1 MRSNFMTKNHTH
13 IYWDRSSDYVPLH
26 QKDCQLSQFQCQQQS
41 KSLLATWQL
50 IIFGGF
56 CKPNFQFT
64 WKCFAF
70 TQKQNSKWNIKAHR
84 VLRWVVIPDFFTIA
98 WWDLHFLVEIGHG
111 IHGLH
116 LFFKYFKWGLIF
128 WPYYFW

>member
-64 WKCFAF
+64 CNCCAS
-70 TQKQNSKWNIKAHR
+70 TQKQIQKLRTSLDHHLEARVFQRDTVSQIKILQM
-84 VLRWVVIPDFFTIA
+84 VQSPQWQSTIGGSSRG
-98 WWDLHFLVEIGHG
+98 WIWSWRRLMNLDG
-111 IHGLH
+111 
-116 LFFKYFKWGLIF
+116 
-128 WPYYFW
+128 